1 MKKIY
6 TLILITILTIIT
18 YKFISLRYINH
29 NYYLEEYLKI
39 NNKIVYGI
47 SNPRG
52 RILDRN
58 GKILVDNIGINTIVY
73 RNINK
78 LNQDELSNKLINII
92 ENIEPATIIEQQNY
106 YINHNDT
113 NSLLTTEEINNY
125 NNRKISEEKL
135 KEIIINR
142 IPLDYTDDEKKLIKI
157 YSLLNS
163 GYSYDNKII
172 KENASD
178 KECALISELNIKDIS
193 CEYKT
198 NRVYLY
204 DSMNA
209 LYGTIGN
216 ISKENKDYY
225 LEKGYSLDDQVGLS
239 YLEKQYDDY
248 LKGTRAKYKV
258 NEDNTLTLIEPSK
271 QGNDIVLSIDIDLQL
286 KINEIIKKNLI
297 LSDSLNNTEYYN
309 TSYVIVS
316 DPNTGEIIASTGLS
330 KINDNYYDVTSNI
343 LTDSF
348 TVGSIVKGASHTVA
362 YQNNLIELNK
372 KINDSCVKLY
382 QTPTKCSYKR
392 LGYIDDIEALK
403 TSSNYYQ
410 FINAIKLTGKDY
422 KYNMKLNATKE
433 HFDIYRNTFE
443 LFGLGSST
451 GIDLENESL
460 GIRGNKIADDL
471 LLNLSIGQ
479 YDTYTP
485 LQLTNYINTI
495 ATRGKRYNL
504 HYLKSIKNNDKTIY
518 DYEPKILSNIE
529 DNWYFERI
537 NEGFKEVLYNGT
549 GRGYTDVKYLPAGK
563 TGTSEVVY
571 SKDVTT
577 INQTYIMYAPYDK
590 PEYTI
595 VVISPNISYN
605 NEYNNYIAP
614 INRYISKEVSE
625 IIFEK

>member
-1 MKKIY
+1 MVNYMKKIY

-78 LNQDELSNKLINII
+78 LNQNKLSNKLINII

-248 LKGTRAKYKV
+248 LKGTRAK
-258 NEDNTLTLIEPSK
+258 
-271 QGNDIVLSIDIDLQL
+271 
-286 KINEIIKKNLI
+286 
-297 LSDSLNNTEYYN
+297 
-309 TSYVIVS
+309 
-316 DPNTGEIIASTGLS
+316 
-330 KINDNYYDVTSNI
+330 
-343 LTDSF
+343 
-348 TVGSIVKGASHTVA
+348 
-362 YQNNLIELNK
+362 
-372 KINDSCVKLY
+372 
-382 QTPTKCSYKR
+382 
-392 LGYIDDIEALK
+392 
-403 TSSNYYQ
+403 
-410 FINAIKLTGKDY
+410 
-422 KYNMKLNATKE
+422 
-433 HFDIYRNTFE
+433 
-443 LFGLGSST
+443 
-451 GIDLENESL
+451 
-460 GIRGNKIADDL
+460 
-471 LLNLSIGQ
+471 
-479 YDTYTP
+479 
-485 LQLTNYINTI
+485 
-495 ATRGKRYNL
+495 
-504 HYLKSIKNNDKTIY
+504 
-518 DYEPKILSNIE
+518 
-529 DNWYFERI
+529 
-537 NEGFKEVLYNGT
+537 
-549 GRGYTDVKYLPAGK
+549 
-563 TGTSEVVY
+563 
-571 SKDVTT
+571 
-577 INQTYIMYAPYDK
+577 
-590 PEYTI
+590 
-595 VVISPNISYN
+595 
-605 NEYNNYIAP
+605 
-614 INRYISKEVSE
+614 
-625 IIFEK
+625 